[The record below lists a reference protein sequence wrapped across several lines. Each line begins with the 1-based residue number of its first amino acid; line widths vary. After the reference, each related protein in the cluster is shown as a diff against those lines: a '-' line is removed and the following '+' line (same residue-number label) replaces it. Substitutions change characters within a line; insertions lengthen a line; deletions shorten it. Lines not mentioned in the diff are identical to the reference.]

1 MGVLGFHFIS
11 MLEKVVAFVATCT
24 DSRIAK
30 ALIEQKQLP
39 IIISSQ
45 VQSLVLAGEGP
56 LDCRSKITG
65 RRPATGKWDEP
76 NENL

>member
-1 MGVLGFHFIS
+1 MDVLQSTQKMGVLGFHFIS

-30 ALIEQKQLP
+30 ALIKHQKLP
-39 IIISSQ
+39 IIISCQ

-56 LDCRSKITG
+56 LDCR
-65 RRPATGKWDEP
+65 
-76 NENL
+76 